1 MAIGET
7 LGLLA
12 GLLTT
17 FGVVPQII
25 RVFRTKSARDIS
37 LTFNLMSIIGGVLWL
52 TYGIMD
58 RLFPLILWNILGISF
73 NVMLFFGIMKYSK
86 VKKAN

>member
-1 MAIGET
+1 LDEQIEKVF
-7 LGLLA
+7 
-12 GLLTT
+12 
-17 FGVVPQII
+17 FGVDEKIH
-25 RVFRTKSARDIS
+25 RTKSARDIS
-37 LTFNLMSIIGGVLWL
+37 LTFNLMCITGGVLWL

-73 NVMLFFGIMKYSK
+73 NVILFFGIIKYSK